1 MITTDSPLTAEQFE
15 QEEKEYEENR
25 LKIVKADGLRFVPE
39 GDGKKHYAVACNT
52 ADEWKNLHDVLHQ
65 SDSTEQYVPSHHVE
79 CCDECKCVPN
89 LGSFELTDAEAE
101 ELKKHSTVVS
111 VALDQDYYAGTFKGS
126 SYRLTAVQFSR
137 YDNNVKNCRFP
148 VATDDGSAGDIFY
161 PVDQG
166 NVTSAFLSRTNTV
179 YRHSKFLDPF
189 NGIITGGSN
198 AYKNIND
205 NPKQFGDGSDVDVIV
220 GDESAWYAHSEF
232 IKNGIGEPSNY
243 VGGNVLRAGFSTSST
258 TGICGVLDL
267 CLDAPY
273 YIDPEFFEAN
283 PGARLETRWDG
294 TKVPVESVARNW
306 WRFESTT
313 YRSAKYVSTDRGGT
327 ATVGSDEDFGTISIN
342 TAHTRARSNGS
353 NTARQTALDP
363 RNGHHGTPCMSQAYG
378 KTYGYAYNANKWH
391 LSIIWN
397 SGSQTTETYFKLM
410 NVFHRLKP
418 VNPKYGTKD
427 PTLSSNSWGARGYFA
442 QSGHYFHRK
451 SGNGGDGVAY
461 TTKPNMLSYMMSTL
475 TLGNHGRIGG
485 YDTTD
490 HVIGKELIDGGV
502 LFFNSAGNNNQK
514 QVLGDHPDYNNY
526 VAENAFATLAQ
537 AQNTTDWRNRTR
549 TIHRPGS
556 PCSIGMVVINGV
568 ETYRSFNVGALDTL
582 YNFANSANGERRAF
596 YSNMGNSID
605 FYTLGNQ
612 SASAFT
618 DPSTRYSNSYFRAD
632 GNYTYNGTTSIDS
645 YDGKFGGT
653 SSACPTGTG
662 IVATVMQH
670 NRNWSWSD
678 VKNWLKNDVT
688 NQPDDRFASGAGTSE
703 PNNEPTDPESTDWAT
718 EYSLMGGDKK
728 ILWDAP
734 TASTPSGDEFL
745 ISGNIEMSGPLDISH
760 K

>member
-148 VATDDGSAGDIFY
+148 VATDDGSVGDIFY

-306 WRFESTT
+306 WSNESTT
-313 YRSAKYVSTDRGGT
+313 YRSAKYVSTDKGGT

-342 TAHTRARSNGS
+342 SSHTRARSNGS
-353 NTARQTALDP
+353 NTAKHTA
-363 RNGHHGTPCMSQAYG
+363 NGNHGTPCMSQAYG
-378 KTYGYAYNANKWH
+378 KTMGYAYNANKWH
-391 LSIIWN
+391 LNIIWN
-397 SGSQTTETYFKLM
+397 SGSQSVSTYYKLM
-410 NVFHRLKP
+410 TVFHKLKP

-427 PTLSSNSWGARGYFA
+427 PTLSSNSWGATSYVASRGY
-442 QSGHYFHRK
+442 YFHRK
-451 SGNGGDGVAY
+451 SGNGGDGVIY
-461 TTKPNMLSYMMSTL
+461 NSLPNMLRYTWRF
-475 TLGNHGRIGG
+475 GAAEAHGRIGG
-485 YDTTD
+485 YDSTN
-490 HVIGKELIDGGV
+490 HALGKEMLDAGV
-502 LFFNSAGNNNQK
+502 LFFNAAGNNNQK
-514 QVLGDHPDYNNY
+514 QVKGDHPDYDNY
-526 VAENAFATLAQ
+526 VGTSANVTLAQ
-537 AQNTTDWRNRTR
+537 AETGSWGNRSR

-556 PCSIGMVVINGV
+556 PASIGMSNINGV
-568 ETYRSFNVGALDTL
+568 ETYRSFSVGALDTL
-582 YNFANSANGERRAF
+582 YTGNKDSNGERKAT
-596 YSNMGNSID
+596 YSNMGNAID
-605 FYTLGNQ
+605 FYTLGNDSV
-612 SASAFT
+612 SA
-618 DPSTRYSNSYFRAD
+618 YNSGAYGTQFFRAD
-632 GNYTYNGTTSIDS
+632 GNYTYNGATSIDS
-645 YDGKFGGT
+645 YDGEFGGT

-662 IVATVMQH
+662 IVATKLQY
-670 NRNWSWSD
+670 NRNWIWSD
-678 VKNWLKNDVT
+678 VKNWLETQVT
-688 NQPDDRFASGAGTSE
+688 NQPEDRFASGAGTSQ
-703 PNNEPTDPESTDWAT
+703 PNTEPTDPESTDWAT
-718 EYSLMGGDKK
+718 QYSLMGSDRK

-734 TASTPSGDEFL
+734 TSSTSTGECLFNGDMR
-745 ISGNIEMSGPLDISH
+745 ISGPLELQT
-760 K
+760 